1 MSYLYGQFYGGRDL
15 AGLMLFN
22 TTKQRMSGGTAA
34 PPCLIMDDDEIQQA
48 EKVVDW
54 RRSGEE
60 IKNARIFGIDTSAQF
75 PTAFQTYR
83 PDQLRSF
90 PFQIGKRAATAAA
103 AAATKKEDSGD
114 EKEPKTVSRK
124 VFFNSEKPEGDY
136 PYAECTPTNTPQ
148 SEVYLEEV
156 RED

>member
-1 MSYLYGQFYGGRDL
+1 
-15 AGLMLFN
+15 MLFN
-22 TTKQRMSGGTAA
+22 TTKQRMSGGTVA

-48 EKVVDW
+48 EKVVGW
-54 RRSGEE
+54 RKSGEE

-90 PFQIGKRAATAAA
+90 PFQIGKRVAAATATATAAA
-103 AAATKKEDSGD
+103 TATAKKEDSGD
-114 EKEPKTVSRK
+114 EKNEKEQKIPSRK

>member
-1 MSYLYGQFYGGRDL
+1 
-15 AGLMLFN
+15 MLFN
-22 TTKQRMSGGTAA
+22 TTNQRMSGGTAA

-48 EKVVDW
+48 EKVVGW

-83 PDQLRSF
+83 PDQLRAF
-90 PFQIGKRAATAAA
+90 PFQIGKRVAAA
-103 AAATKKEDSGD
+103 AAAAASASATTKKEYSD
-114 EKEPKTVSRK
+114 EDKEQKETKASSRK
-124 VFFNSEKPEGDY
+124 VFFNSEKLEGDY